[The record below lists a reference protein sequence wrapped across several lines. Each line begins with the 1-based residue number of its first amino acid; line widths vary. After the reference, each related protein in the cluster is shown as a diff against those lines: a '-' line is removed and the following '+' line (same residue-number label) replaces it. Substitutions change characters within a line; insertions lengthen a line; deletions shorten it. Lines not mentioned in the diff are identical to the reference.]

1 MLNAIFF
8 YRLAHWMY
16 LHHVPILPKLVT
28 LLIFL
33 VYNSKVPYQ
42 AEIGKGTSLGYGGIG
57 VVIHRDTIIGEN
69 CVVGQNVTLGGG
81 NSKYPGVPT
90 IGNNVHISH
99 GAVVFGGISIGNNV
113 EIGANAVVNKPVPD
127 NAIVAGVPA
136 KILRIKE

>member
-69 CVVGQNVTLGGG
+69 CVVGQNVTLGG
-81 NSKYPGVPT
+81 V
-90 IGNNVHISH
+90 IL
-99 GAVVFGGISIGNNV
+99 SI
-113 EIGANAVVNKPVPD
+113 PVYQQ
-127 NAIVAGVPA
+127 
-136 KILRIKE
+136 